1 MWQIFNMGSRRAG
14 HGYPIACS
22 VSMVMQEVWGVDN
35 DTSRDSATPAGDVLK
50 QVAEA
55 LDGLDAD
62 QPPEAEEIVR
72 LRSLCVDAATKVEV
86 QNHAASYRSAL
97 KALDT
102 RNVGHARIVQMLTG
116 RSILDVRSS
125 EQPPSQPT
133 CKFSRPL
140 PKVLQPACLQFDAF
154 SYDRE
159 SAYRPLSRL
168 AYTII
173 DNEGLIDSLHL
184 HAEKLKQFLTRI
196 EAGYLNIPYHN
207 RIHACD
213 VLHRSH
219 AILQSCD
226 PYTFSLEDRLACY
239 IAAAVHDYQH
249 TGVSSSFLIA
259 SRHPLARLYNDK
271 SPWENHH
278 ASTALEV
285 LFEVNFMA
293 DCSPQ
298 QQEHIR
304 KCIIQLVLATDMMH
318 HFDWMDRL
326 TNAARMMEPG
336 ESQEVRLLSMCLVM
350 KCADVGHST
359 CVRAVH
365 AQWVTALQEEL
376 FCQGD
381 LERSMNLPL
390 SPMADRTSAKDHDA
404 SQIAFFSVI
413 VIPLFTLLVKWFPG
427 AAPLLIAAEDNLKS
441 YSEA

>member
-1 MWQIFNMGSRRAG
+1 MGTRRAD

-22 VSMVMQEVWGVDN
+22 VSMAMQEVWGVDN
-35 DTSRDSATPAGDVLK
+35 NTSRDSATPAGDVLK

-72 LRSLCVDAATKVEV
+72 LRSLCADAATKVEV

-125 EQPPSQPT
+125 EQPPSQQT

-196 EAGYLNIPYHN
+196 EAGYINIPYHN

>member
-1 MWQIFNMGSRRAG
+1 MWQIFNMGTRRAD

-22 VSMVMQEVWGVDN
+22 VSMAMQEVWGVDN
-35 DTSRDSATPAGDVLK
+35 DTSRDSATPAGEVLK

-62 QPPEAEEIVR
+62 QPPEAEEIFR
-72 LRSLCVDAATKVEV
+72 LRSLCAEAATKVEV

-159 SAYRPLSRL
+159 SASRPLSRL

-285 LFEVNFMA
+285 LFEINFMA

-304 KCIIQLVLATDMMH
+304 KCIIQLVLATDMLQ

-326 TNAARMMEPG
+326 TDAARLMEPG

>member
-1 MWQIFNMGSRRAG
+1 MANCQHMRTRRAD

-22 VSMVMQEVWGVDN
+22 VSMAMQEVWGVDT
-35 DTSRDSATPAGDVLK
+35 DTSRDSTTSAGDVIK

-55 LDGLDAD
+55 LDRFDAD
-62 QPPEAEEIVR
+62 QPPEAEELVR
-72 LRSLCVDAATKVEV
+72 LRSLCADAATQVEV

-97 KALDT
+97 RDLDT

-116 RSILDVRSS
+116 RSVLDVRSS
-125 EQPPSQPT
+125 DQPPSQQT
-133 CKFSRPL
+133 CRFSRPL

-154 SYDRE
+154 SYDRD
-159 SAYRPLSRL
+159 SASRPLSRL
-168 AYTII
+168 AHTII
-173 DNEGLIDSLHL
+173 DNEGMIEALHL
-184 HAEKLKQFLTRI
+184 NPAKLKQFLTRI
-196 EAGYLNIPYHN
+196 EAGYLTIPYHN

-213 VLHRSH
+213 VLHKTH
-219 AILQSCD
+219 AILQTCD

-285 LFEVNFMA
+285 LFEINFMA

-326 TNAARMMEPG
+326 TNRARLMEPG
-336 ESQEVRLLSMCLVM
+336 ESQEVRLLSMCLVI
-350 KCADVGHST
+350 KCADIGHST
-359 CVRAVH
+359 CVRTVH
-365 AQWVTALQEEL
+365 AQWVKALQEEL
-376 FCQGD
+376 YGQGD
-381 LERSMNLPL
+381 LERSLNLPL
-390 SPMADRTSAKDHDA
+390 SPMADRTSTRDHGA
-404 SQIAFFSVI
+404 SQIAFFGVI
-413 VIPLFTLLVKWFPG
+413 VIPLFTLLVEWFPG
-427 AAPLLIAAEDNLKS
+427 TAPLLIAAEENLQS